1 MLRLLADGHIV
12 ASVIDSIDECDMNL
26 QPCIVVTVVFV
37 VLLAGCGPSAGPGA
51 NPPTASSV
59 TESLPHVK
67 TPLVNSSADAWFETM
82 TPATGVSFAYRNGE
96 DAGRYTLLET
106 IGGGVAMLD
115 YDCDG
120 DLDLF
125 FTGGGTIPAKE
136 GEGEIG
142 GLPPGLFANENAW
155 RFRSIGEQA
164 GLTDGHIYSHGC
176 AVADFNRDGF
186 PDVAVAGFG
195 GVLLYV
201 NHGDG
206 TFRELAESAGLE
218 ADGWCSAL
226 AWGDVD
232 ADGLNDLFV
241 VRYVDWT
248 LATNLVCTAPNGGKE
263 ACQPTTW
270 KPTTSQ
276 LFHNRGDGTFAEE
289 AAARGITG
297 RGNGLG
303 VVAADLNG
311 DGRCEFYVT
320 NDETDNLLYLASENG
335 TFQEAA
341 HLAGVATDEFGNDE
355 GSMGIAV
362 GDFDGDQRPDLFV
375 TNFEREDNSLYRN
388 LGDGMFLHSSQVTG
402 LAGPS
407 RSYVGFG
414 TALADFDSD
423 GWPDLF
429 VANGHV
435 FLASGQAGYRQP
447 PQLFRNQEGQRFEEV
462 SADAGEYF
470 QRKHAGRGI
479 AVGDL
484 DDDGSPDVVVV
495 HQNDPVEL
503 LRNRR
508 VPPSWVR
515 VRLRGVESNAEAI
528 GAEVRLVDANTVRA
542 QWVTSGCGYFSQS
555 DFRLLFALTSP
566 AEEVTV
572 HVRWPS
578 HKAEQF
584 RGLAVRQTH
593 ELLEGQ
599 GTAVAW
605 SE

>member
-1 MLRLLADGHIV
+1 
-12 ASVIDSIDECDMNL
+12 MNL
-26 QPCIVVTVVFV
+26 QPGIVVTVMFV

-59 TESLPHVK
+59 PERLPDVK
-67 TPLVNSSADAWFETM
+67 TPLVNSSTDDWFETM
-82 TPATGVSFAYRNGE
+82 TPMTGVTFAYPNGE
-96 DAGRYTLLET
+96 EAGRYTLLET
-106 IGGGVAMLD
+106 IGGGVAMID

-136 GEGEIG
+136 GEID
-142 GLPPGLFANENAW
+142 GLPPGLFANEEAW
-155 RFRSIGEQA
+155 KFRNVGAQA
-164 GLTDGHIYSHGC
+164 GLAHGRIYSHGC

-186 PDVAVAGFG
+186 PDIAVAGFG

-201 NHGDG
+201 NHGEG

-218 ADGWCSAL
+218 ADGWCSVP

-232 ADGLNDLFV
+232 ADGLIDLFV
-241 VRYVDWT
+241 VRYVNWT
-248 LATNLVCTAPNGGKE
+248 LATNLICTAPNGGKE

-270 KPTTSQ
+270 QPTTSL

-303 VVAADLNG
+303 VAAVDLNG
-311 DGRCEFYVT
+311 DSRCEFYVA
-320 NDETDNLLYLASENG
+320 NDETDNLLYLARDNG

-362 GDFDGDQRPDLFV
+362 GDFDGDRRPDLFV

-388 LGDGMFLHSSQVTG
+388 LGDGMFLHSSQSTG

-407 RSYVGFG
+407 RRYVGFG
-414 TALADFDSD
+414 TAFADFDSD

-435 FLASGQAGYRQP
+435 FLASGQAGYHQP
-447 PQLFRNQEGQRFEEV
+447 PQLFRNLKGQRFEEV
-462 SADAGEYF
+462 SAEAGEYF

-484 DDDGSPDVVVV
+484 DDDGAPDVVVV

-528 GAEVRLVDANTVRA
+528 GAEVRVVDDNTVRT

-578 HKAEQF
+578 QKAEQF

-599 GTAVAW
+599 GTAVGW